1 MEKLGFV
8 ERSIEQ
14 IAIVLKAL
22 LGGEIIEEQSN
33 NFEMQLNDL
42 LQYFGTEP
50 NEIEK
55 INLDKLSL
63 FLQKMGSNE
72 IELVLL
78 KASKLYLE
86 KNNKDLAYKYFELYK
101 WVEQKQNR
109 FFQFGND
116 TSENL
121 INDYHKEL
129 STIFYSY

>member
-42 LQYFGTEP
+42 LQYFDVAP
-50 NEIEK
+50 SEIEK
-55 INLDKLSL
+55 INLEKLSL
-63 FLQKMGSNE
+63 FLQKTGSND
-72 IELVLL
+72 IELLLL

-86 KNNKDLAYKYFELYK
+86 QNNLSLSYKYFELYK
-101 WVEQKQNR
+101 WVEQRQSR

-116 TSENL
+116 SSENL

-129 STIFYSY
+129 SAIFYSY